1 MRHIV
6 IRGLLSV
13 IWFAAA
19 IVAGSIV
26 YGVFGV
32 LFLLSVYREW
42 KKEKDRKGED

>member
-19 IVAGSIV
+19 IVAESIV

-32 LFLLSVYREW
+32 IFLFSVYWEW